1 MTYPP
6 ELVAWFLGAL
16 FDAPG
21 QRQVP
26 ISVPMVLILF

>member
-1 MTYPP
+1 
-6 ELVAWFLGAL
+6 VAWFLGAL

-26 ISVPMVLILF
+26 SSVPMGLILF